1 MALRHRG
8 RDDVLIE
15 NSGMRRDNS
24 AMGGPDRNE
33 TMILLAEDEPAV
45 RNLVR
50 TMLCQ
55 SGYAVLTANDGA
67 EALAICEAFANEI
80 HLLLTDATMPLMD
93 GLTVAAVVRSKRPG
107 IKVII
112 MSGNTI
118 ETIRAENK
126 PDAFLRKPFI
136 PPTLLDC
143 VQRVL
148 ASKGPIDCEH

>member
-1 MALRHRG
+1 
-8 RDDVLIE
+8 
-15 NSGMRRDNS
+15 
-24 AMGGPDRNE
+24 MGADHSE
-33 TMILLAEDEPAV
+33 TVILLAEDEPVV

-67 EALAICEAFANEI
+67 EALAICKAFTNEI
-80 HLLLTDATMPLMD
+80 HLLLTDVNMPLVD
-93 GLTVAAVVRSKRPG
+93 GLKAAAAVRSKRPG

-118 ETIRAENK
+118 ETIRAENRL
-126 PDAFLRKPFI
+126 DAILRKPFI
-136 PPTLLDC
+136 PPTLLEC

-148 ASKGPIDCEH
+148 TSKGPIDCEH